1 MTKQEEQEL
10 QIYENEK
17 LYIVTRNDLTLQY
30 QLPQTIHAAIQ
41 FANDFPAEQRKWFL
55 NSNTIVAL
63 AAKDLFELESFVGK
77 AVSRGHKI
85 SKFYEPDIG
94 NELTA
99 VAIVPDPRN
108 KKLCSKFKLA
118 GK

>member
-1 MTKQEEQEL
+1 M
-10 QIYENEK
+10 
-17 LYIVTRNDLTLQY
+17 TRNDLTLSY

-41 FANDFPAEQRKWFL
+41 FANDYYNEFGYNLSA
-55 NSNTIVAL
+55 NTTVVAL
-63 AAKDLFELESFVGK
+63 AAKDLKELELFTKKLDEIG
-77 AVSRGHKI
+77 SRY

-99 VAIVPDPRN
+99 IAIVPSPAN